1 MAFTEKDLEKKNLAE
16 ISALALG
23 YEQKI
28 KDLANNIKS
37 GIAKPVDMLTLN
49 SELALVRKVRDK
61 KMAEHENSI
70 HKGHHPKATKPLKSY
85 DDYLRNKKK

>member
-70 HKGHHPKATKPLKSY
+70 RREKPKASKPLKSY